1 MEKYADGLPT
11 IAIVG
16 RPNVGKSSLFN
27 AIVGRRVSI
36 VHEMPGVTRDRVV
49 APLARGNRRFRL
61 IDTGGLGMLSGES
74 RRVDV
79 WDSRIARQVDVAIE
93 DADVL
98 ILVANAQDGVVNLDE
113 EVARRVRASGKPVLF
128 AANKCDNPALVEQ
141 SVEFMKLGFP
151 EVFPVSCL
159 HRSGVEALLEAAIDR
174 LPERGEHGNAEVTQ
188 EANVAKK
195 LNIAVV
201 GRPNVGK
208 SSLVNALL
216 GEERVMVSDVAG
228 TTRDAIDVDFML
240 RFRGGE
246 HPATLVDT
254 AGLRKQAKVDT
265 VVEYFSVMRA
275 KSAIDRADL
284 VLFVL
289 EASPDGVTAQDR
301 RIAGLI
307 QQSGRGCV
315 LVANKYDLCRGECR
329 MKRLETELRR
339 SMPGMNYA
347 PLVFV
352 SAQDRWN
359 LDALLDC
366 IAEVME
372 QLELKIPTGVLNR
385 VIMDAFESHT
395 PPVTGAAPLKLFYA
409 SMVGMAPPRILLF
422 VNNPKY
428 CAENYLAFL
437 KNTVREAFD
446 LSGVPIEIELRE
458 RPKKVTSIR
467 SEPGGPRRRGRL
479 RPQDETGKES
489 SAAGGTGRKTR
500 APGRGASKRRDGR

>member
-1 MEKYADGLPT
+1 MEKYADELPT

-174 LPERGEHGNAEVTQ
+174 LPERKHGDAEVTQ

-289 EASPDGVTAQDR
+289 VASPDGGRAQDR

-307 QQSGRGCV
+307 LQSGRGCV

-489 SAAGGTGRKTR
+489 SAAGGTGRKTH